1 MQLATSRILDQQLK
15 GRESIGVEAGVK
27 AELSFVVILFANQK
41 FFLG

>member
-27 AELSFVVILFANQK
+27 RSDGLL
-41 FFLG
+41 